1 MAITTAK
8 AGIVQNAGGVALGV
22 TTTTGSAI
30 TTSLALRTVN
40 PAGEQKSSRVKSAS
54 TGAQNIAA
62 ATSGGRLSYDPARE
76 FIING
81 FSTKINGT
89 TNTALSTAAT
99 PSGTNRKPVQPSVH
113 MLGVGYRVAIAA
125 GYWRPLGIAGQR
137 TSWST
142 APTTLATTNYKSTTN
157 AVTTAS
163 DKAVSSLT
171 VPGNLVYRSGSP
183 NATVKSYAPFFG
195 R

>member
-8 AGIVQNAGGVALGV
+8 SGSVQNAGGVALGV
-22 TTTTGSAI
+22 TTTSGSAI

-40 PAGEQKSSRVKSAS
+40 PAGEQKGNRVRSAS
-54 TGAQNIAA
+54 SGAQNIAA

-81 FSTKINGT
+81 FSTKVNGT
-89 TNTALSTAAT
+89 TSTALSTAAT
-99 PSGTNRKPVQPSVH
+99 PSGTNRKAVQSSVH

-125 GYWRPLGIAGQR
+125 GYWRQLGISGQR
-137 TSWST
+137 TNWST

-157 AVTTAS
+157 SATTAS
-163 DKAVSSLT
+163 DKAVPSLT
-171 VPGNLVYRSGSP
+171 VPGNLLFRTGAP
-183 NATVKSYAPFFG
+183 NAVIKSYAPFFG
-195 R
+195 Q